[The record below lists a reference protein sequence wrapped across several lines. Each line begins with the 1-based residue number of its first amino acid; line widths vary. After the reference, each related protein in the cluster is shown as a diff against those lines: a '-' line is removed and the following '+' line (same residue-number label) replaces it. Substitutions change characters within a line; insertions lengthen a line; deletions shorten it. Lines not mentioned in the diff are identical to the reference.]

1 MKFHNE
7 IELRTLDI
15 KTLHRIFLDI
25 RAKINDAHKTGKN
38 VKDLEI
44 YYCYLTR
51 EIEYRNN
58 FKINF

>member
-7 IELRTLDI
+7 TELRILDT

-25 RAKINDAHKTGKN
+25 RGKINDAHKVGKN

-44 YYCYLTR
+44 YYCYLSR

-58 FKINF
+58 FKNTF